1 MNIYQDLRQNKNYPS
16 YMQDLGWGID
26 EYKGIHIYFKKIF
39 FWSFVKVQRPNNL
52 IVKEFNSYF
61 LRKYKRSTVYV
72 EPANVKQ
79 CEEFVNSKFKKYNSP
94 FLPSKTVQIDLGK
107 SEDQLLKEMHH
118 KTRYN
123 IIHNL
128 KLNNPSCVDTS
139 AGRQNSK
146 LRIQTTNNI
155 EEFAEF
161 WQRCAGQRG
170 MFLSQKK
177 EIRAIYNAFS
187 KDAVM
192 HIAHINND
200 WLSAILRISTPDI
213 SYYMYAAST
222 VKGKKL
228 FVPTILTWEAVKAAK
243 KEGKKVFDFEGIYDE
258 RFPLKSWKGFTRF
271 KKGFGGKVIE
281 YPESLVKVFL

>member
-16 YMQDLGWGID
+16 YMQDLGWGTD
-26 EYKGIHIYFKKIF
+26 EYKGVHIYFKKIL
-39 FWSFVKVQRPNNL
+39 FWRFVKVQRPNNL
-52 IVKEFNSYF
+52 IVKEFNSYL
-61 LRKYKRSTVYV
+61 LRKYRHSTLYV
-72 EPANVKQ
+72 EPASVKQ
-79 CEEFVNSKFKKYNSP
+79 YEEFVNSKFKKYKSP
-94 FLPSKTVQIDLGK
+94 FLPSKTIQIDLGK
-107 SEDQLLKEMHH
+107 SEDQLLKEMHY

-128 KLNNPSCVDTS
+128 KLNN
-139 AGRQNSK
+139 QNSK

-187 KDAVM
+187 KDAVV
-192 HIAHINND
+192 HVAHINND

-281 YPESLVKVFL
+281 YPECLVKVFL